1 MKQIK
6 VTWSGG
12 IIWDPDTA
20 SSINPEKKKSVVEHL
35 IETGGQTIDEAI
47 TAIQKFS
54 VFPLDI
60 KQEKPADK
68 SINWI
73 TLIAIN
79 ETDKEMAEE
88 IEQMILEHYNNK
100 QTSLEEGDSG
110 YRIEIESSEV

>member
-12 IIWDPDTA
+12 ETWDPETT

-54 VFPLDI
+54 VFSLDI
-60 KQEKPADK
+60 KQEKPADT

-73 TLIAIN
+73 TLIDIN
-79 ETDKEMAEE
+79 ETDKAMAEE
-88 IEQMILEHYNNK
+88 IEQMILEHYSHK
-100 QTSLEEGDSG
+100 QSSLKEGTSG
-110 YRIEIESSEV
+110 YTIEIESFEL